1 MLEEGIEFLFEPSQL
16 PLSVK
21 GGIEAEEGKNDVRLE
36 TGEPLIG
43 GFEMPLGTGGGLK
56 LFIDEFLG
64 SREGILP
71 VLPSSGM
78 GSETRSVAFVAKVAD
93 GQIESRK
100 AKVKFRLEM
109 AVVNHSRAHA
119 RAYEGNT
126 VPLLEFEGG
135 MNIGGNGARKCK
147 RDKDSEQL
155 NDHDVIRLF
164 L

>member
-1 MLEEGIEFLFEPSQL
+1 MLEEGIEFLLEPSQL
-16 PLSVK
+16 PFPVK
-21 GGIEAEEGKNDVRLE
+21 GRIEAEEGKNDVRLE

-56 LFIDEFLG
+56 LFVDEFLG

-71 VLPSSGM
+71 VLSSSGM
-78 GSETRSVAFVAKVAD
+78 RSETRGVAFVAKVAD
-93 GQIESRK
+93 GQIEFRK

-119 RAYEGNT
+119 RAYERNT

-135 MNIGGNGARKCK
+135 MNIGGNGTQEC
-147 RDKDSEQL
+147 
-155 NDHDVIRLF
+155 
-164 L
+164 